1 MELHALNDRLLCR
14 PCTGA
19 TWHVAPFAAWWPL
32 MPALAAAGL
41 VLAARGGRGR
51 LVALPAVCGAVIGVS
66 YLLLVGYAAPRFLIP
81 AYALLAIPAAE
92 LVRGAATLGQ
102 GRWRLATAGLVAV
115 GLAVHAGG
123 QQIVLGRMVRTQ
135 HKARQ
140 DYGVIAGELR
150 GLGVRAPC
158 TLAGE
163 QAPVLAFYAGCRSM
177 QIAGNDASTSVSGLL
192 AQADVTRLAVVEH
205 TNPRPRYTR
214 GWHHYTFSTPTG
226 RTWRVFLPPRPPAAP
241 RS

>member
-1 MELHALNDRLLCR
+1 
-14 PCTGA
+14 
-19 TWHVAPFAAWWPL
+19 
-32 MPALAAAGL
+32 
-41 VLAARGGRGR
+41 
-51 LVALPAVCGAVIGVS
+51 VIGAS

-81 AYALLAIPAAE
+81 AYALLAIPTAE

-102 GRWRLATAGLVAV
+102 GRWRYATAGVVAV
-115 GLAVHAGG
+115 GLAAHAGS
-123 QQIVLGRMVRTQ
+123 QQVVLGHMVRAQ

-140 DYGVIAGELR
+140 DYTVIADQLH

-177 QIAGNDASTSVSGLL
+177 QIAGNDASTSLSGLL
-192 AQADVTRLAVVEH
+192 TQSTLSRLAVVEY

-214 GWHHYTFSTPTG
+214 GWRRHTFTTPMG
-226 RTWRVFLPPRPPAAP
+226 RTWRVYLPPAPSAAP